1 MAKNKKTKFI
11 TKDILKSS
19 IIGSF
24 QKLDPRYMIKNPVM
38 FVVEIGCFITLLLTF
53 VPTLFG
59 GSEQY
64 RIYNGIVTVI
74 LFVTVL
80 FANFAESVAEG
91 RGKAQAASLKKT
103 KQDTKAR
110 KLLSDGTEQIIN
122 ASELKKGDLVLV
134 KAGELIPNDG
144 EVIEGIASVDES
156 AITGESAPVTRE
168 AGGDFS
174 SVTGGTTVVSD
185 WLKIK
190 IVAEPG
196 KSFLDKMISMVEGAS
211 RQKTPNEIAL
221 NTLLI
226 VLTLIFLIVV
236 VTLYPFASYL
246 GVKIHMYYYALLLN
260 DGTVLRVS
268 KSIDNLASTAVSL
281 MPVMGILAVLTI
293 LFAFALARWQTNR
306 LIKPINELDL
316 ERPLDSDIYEELS
329 PLLEAMDRQ
338 NREKEAV
345 ANMRKEF
352 SANVSHELKT
362 PLTSISG
369 YAEIMKNGLVRPED
383 ISGFSE
389 RIYKEARRLIT
400 LIEDIIKLSKLDE
413 ESVELEKED
422 VDLYELTREIVS
434 RLSPQA
440 AQKNIRIELSGES
453 VHYHGIRQILDEMVY
468 NVCENAVKYN
478 YENGKVSVW
487 AGNTLNGPKISVSDT
502 GIGIPKEHQERIF
515 ERFYRVDKS
524 HSKERGGTGL
534 GLSIVKHG
542 ALLHGAK
549 VSVESEEGRGTKIS
563 MQFPRICQK

>member
-1 MAKNKKTKFI
+1 MSIKKKIQQSMTVILTVTLVLAYVILSVILYNRNMNLLQTEVKQEAAYI
-11 TKDILKSS
+11 REAINLSDSDYMKQMDNVVESTRVTQIKADGTVLYDSRTDADILKNH
-19 IIGSF
+19 G
-24 QKLDPRYMIKNPVM
+24 N
-38 FVVEIGCFITLLLTF
+38 
-53 VPTLFG
+53 
-59 GSEQY
+59 
-64 RIYNGIVTVI
+64 
-74 LFVTVL
+74 
-80 FANFAESVAEG
+80 
-91 RGKAQAASLKKT
+91 
-103 KQDTKAR
+103 R
-110 KLLSDGTEQIIN
+110 K
-122 ASELKKGDLVLV
+122 
-134 KAGELIPNDG
+134 
-144 EVIEGIASVDES
+144 EV
-156 AITGESAPVTRE
+156 RE
-168 AGGDFS
+168 ALSKG
-174 SVTGGTTVVSD
+174 
-185 WLKIK
+185 
-190 IVAEPG
+190 
-196 KSFLDKMISMVEGAS
+196 EGADVRKS
-211 RQKTPNEIAL
+211 ETVGKD
-221 NTLLI
+221 
-226 VLTLIFLIVV
+226 
-236 VTLYPFASYL
+236 
-246 GVKIHMYYYALLLN
+246 MYYYALLLN

-293 LFAFALARWQTNR
+293 LFAFALARWQTNP
-306 LIKPINELDL
+306 LIKPINELD
-316 ERPLDSDIYEELS
+316 
-329 PLLEAMDRQ
+329 MDRQ

-352 SANVSHELKT
+352 TANVSHELKT